1 MNSIWNLT
9 DREYE
14 VLKLIIEGYSN
25 SEIAQKLYISTHTI
39 KAHIASIYEKTV
51 IHSRFVLA
59 VRAIKLGVIN
69 SKNIMI

>member
-25 SEIAQKLYISTHTI
+25 SEIAERLYISTHTI
-39 KAHIASIYEKTV
+39 KAHIASIYEKTG
-51 IHSRFVLA
+51 IHSRVVLA
-59 VRAIKLGVIN
+59 VRAIKSG
-69 SKNIMI
+69 IMSSEDVMI

>member
-25 SEIAQKLYISTHTI
+25 SEIAQNSISQPT
-39 KAHIASIYEKTV
+39 
-51 IHSRFVLA
+51 L
-59 VRAIKLGVIN
+59 
-69 SKNIMI
+69 

>member
-25 SEIAQKLYISTHTI
+25 SEIAKKLYISTHTI
-39 KAHIASIYEKTV
+39 KAHIASIYEKTG
-51 IHSRFVLA
+51 IHSRVVLA